1 MGIWNKLFGRSP
13 TPTLILQCSQC
24 KTAYRL
30 GEDSTVTT
38 MSRGLSLLKGAVV
51 SAEALAY
58 PDMISKVTTES
69 TVPIPEQLRIAREEV
84 DKVLKDMADGKPR
97 HWYCETCANYG
108 APYPY
113 PNSAP

>member
-1 MGIWNKLFGRSP
+1 MGILNRLFGRSP
-13 TPTLILQCSQC
+13 TPTLILQCSRC
-24 KTAYRL
+24 RTAYRL

-51 SAEALAY
+51 SAGALAY
-58 PDMISKVTTES
+58 PDMVSKVTTAS

-84 DKVLKDMADGKPR
+84 DLVLKDMADGKRR
-97 HWYCETCANYG
+97 HWYCKTCANHS

-113 PNSAP
+113 PNFAP